1 MKKKRNLKRFFKLIY
16 LKIIRIN
23 DSPEKIAKSFALGVF
38 IGIFPTFG
46 IGGILA
52 LILAKIFNLNYIA
65 SVLGTFI
72 MNYFTSPFFWSLS
85 YFLGSL
91 ILEGKINLKFFKEKE
106 IKYFALNYIVGN
118 IIIAILFSLLSYFII
133 KEAIIKYKEK
143 KKRRGE
149 KPLLKNKFTY

>member
-1 MKKKRNLKRFFKLIY
+1 MKKKRSFRRIFKLIY
-16 LKIIRIN
+16 LKVIRIN

-52 LILAKIFNLNYIA
+52 LILAKILKLNYIA

-72 MNYFTSPFFWSLS
+72 MNYFTSPIFWSLS

-91 ILEGKINLKFFKEKE
+91 ILEGKVNFRFLREGE
-106 IKYFALNYIVGN
+106 IKYFALTYILGN
-118 IIIAILFSLLSYFII
+118 FIVSVLFSFFSYFVI
-133 KEAIIKYKEK
+133 KLAITKYRRKKEER
-143 KKRRGE
+143 KR
-149 KPLLKNKFTY
+149 PLLGNKSIY

>member
-1 MKKKRNLKRFFKLIY
+1 MKRKRNFKRFFRLIY

-23 DSPEKIAKSFALGVF
+23 DSPEKIAKSFAVGVF

-46 IGGILA
+46 IGGVLA
-52 LILAKIFNLNYIA
+52 LILAKILKLNYLA

-72 MNYFTSPFFWSLS
+72 MNYFTSPIFWSLS

-91 ILEGKINLKFFKEKE
+91 ILEGKINFKFIGERE
-106 IKYFALNYIVGN
+106 VKYFALNYIVGN
-118 IIIAILFSLLSYFII
+118 IIIAILVSFLSYFII
-133 KEAIIKYKEK
+133 KEIIVKYKEK

-149 KPLLKNKFTY
+149 KPLLNDKFIY